1 MANMRLKGLILQAV
15 DNQLKANDPPVTKA
29 TYERLK
35 SLGYSKQQAKEQ
47 IAVIL
52 IEEMYD
58 VLKYNEH
65 YDEERYTKKLEE
77 LK

>member
-1 MANMRLKGLILQAV
+1 MANMRLKGLILQVV

-29 TYERLK
+29 TYERLQ